1 MRHQECAEESPYEDT
16 MRKQLT
22 ASQKK
27 KKKKKGL
34 RRTYSN
40 YRHLD
45 CGLPDSITENTF
57 LLFKQ
62 ASSILFWLP

>member
-1 MRHQECAEESPYEDT
+1 MRHQEYAEESPYEDT
-16 MRKQLT
+16 MTKQLN
-22 ASQKK
+22 ASQ
-27 KKKKKGL
+27 KKKGL

-40 YRHLD
+40 HRHLD

-62 ASSILFWLP
+62 PSSILFWLP